1 MISRTTF
8 TEYGIDPNKI
18 LVDNTKYKVIELQ
31 NFWGNEYWLG
41 FHNFDV
47 IKRYNS
53 SDLYAMAV
61 FQLSHYISTL
71 REKLNAA

>member
-1 MISRTTF
+1 M
-8 TEYGIDPNKI
+8 PHKI
-18 LVDNTKYKVIELQ
+18 LELK
-31 NFWGNEYWLG
+31 NFWGNEYWYS

-61 FQLSHYISTL
+61 FQLSQYISTL
-71 REKLNAA
+71 REKMNEA